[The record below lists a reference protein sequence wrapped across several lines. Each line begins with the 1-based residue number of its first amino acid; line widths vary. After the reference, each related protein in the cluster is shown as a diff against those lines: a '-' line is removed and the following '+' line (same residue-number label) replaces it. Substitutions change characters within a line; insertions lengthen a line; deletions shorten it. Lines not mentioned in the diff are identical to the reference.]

1 MLVVC
6 KRLYRI
12 SYERRYKMSTL
23 YWINV
28 LGNLNDVC
36 MIIFEISVLFGIT
49 FFLVTIFHKDDI
61 KEDLSKVGY
70 KRFVKVRNTN
80 YIVLIISTL
89 VLVFLPTKNQL
100 YIIYGVGGTIDYLK
114 DNPTA
119 KELPDKCIKALD
131 AWVDNLNKEGD
142 KNERD

>member
-1 MLVVC
+1 
-6 KRLYRI
+6 
-12 SYERRYKMSTL
+12 MSTL

-28 LGNLNDVC
+28 LGNFYELC
-36 MIIFEISVLFGIT
+36 MLIFVISALFGIT
-49 FFLVTIFHKDDI
+49 FILVTVFHEDDI
-61 KEDLSKVGY
+61 KADLSKVGY

-80 YIVLIISTL
+80 CIALIISTL

-100 YIIYGVGGTIDYLK
+100 YIIYGVGGAIDYLK

-131 AWVDNLNKEGD
+131 AWVDKLNKEGD
-142 KNERD
+142 GQ

>member
-1 MLVVC
+1 
-6 KRLYRI
+6 
-12 SYERRYKMSTL
+12 MSTL

-61 KEDLSKVGY
+61 KADLSKVGY

-89 VLVFLPTKNQL
+89 VLVFLPTKSQL
-100 YIIYGVGGTIDYLK
+100 YKIYGVGGSIDYLK

-131 AWVDNLNKEGD
+131 TWVDNLNKEGD
-142 KNERD
+142 

>member
-12 SYERRYKMSTL
+12 SYERRNKMSTL

-28 LGNLNDVC
+28 LGNLSDVC
-36 MIIFEISVLFGIT
+36 MIIFVTSALFSIV
-49 FFLVTIFHKDDI
+49 FFIATIFYENEI
-61 KEDLSKVGY
+61 KADLSKVGY

-80 YIVLIISTL
+80 CIVLIISIL
-89 VLVFLPTKNQL
+89 AVVFLPTKSQL
-100 YIIYGVGGTIDYLK
+100 YMIYGVGGTIDYLK

-131 AWVDNLNKEGD
+131 TWVDNLNKEGD
-142 KNERD
+142 

>member
-28 LGNLNDVC
+28 LGNLNDVFTL
-36 MIIFEISVLFGIT
+36 IFVTSALFSIV
-49 FFLVTIFHKDDI
+49 FFIATIFYENEI
-61 KEDLSKVGY
+61 KADLSKVGY

-80 YIVLIISTL
+80 CIVLIISIL
-89 VLVFLPTKNQL
+89 AVVFLPTKSQL
-100 YIIYGVGGTIDYLK
+100 YMIYGVGGTIDYLK
-114 DNPTA
+114 ENPTA
-119 KELPDKCIKALD
+119 KELPDKCIRALD
-131 AWVDNLNKEGD
+131 AFLDSLNKEGD
-142 KNERD
+142 

>member
-12 SYERRYKMSTL
+12 SYDRRYKMSTL

-36 MIIFEISVLFGIT
+36 MIIFTMSALLSLVFFIVVIFYENEI
-49 FFLVTIFHKDDI
+49 KA
-61 KEDLSKVGY
+61 DLSKVGY
-70 KRFVKVRNTN
+70 KRFVKVRN
-80 YIVLIISTL
+80 IASIAFIISTL
-89 VLVFLPTKNQL
+89 AYVFIPSRSQL
-100 YIIYGVGGTIDYLK
+100 CIIYGVGGSIDYLK

-131 AWVDNLNKEGD
+131 TWVDNLNKEGGD
-142 KNERD
+142 ND

>member
-1 MLVVC
+1 
-6 KRLYRI
+6 
-12 SYERRYKMSTL
+12 MSTL

-28 LGNLNDVC
+28 LGNFYELC
-36 MIIFEISVLFGIT
+36 MIIFVISALLGIT
-49 FFLVTIFHKDDI
+49 FFLATIFHEGDI
-61 KEDLSKVGY
+61 KADLSKVGY

-80 YIVLIISTL
+80 CIVLIISTL

-100 YIIYGVGGTIDYLK
+100 YIIYGVGGTLDYLK
-114 DNPTA
+114 ENPTA

-142 KNERD
+142 GQ

>member
-1 MLVVC
+1 
-6 KRLYRI
+6 
-12 SYERRYKMSTL
+12 MSTL

-100 YIIYGVGGTIDYLK
+100 YIIYGVGGAIDYLK
-114 DNPTA
+114 ENPTA

-131 AWVDNLNKEGD
+131 TWVDNLNKEGD
-142 KNERD
+142 

>member
-1 MLVVC
+1 
-6 KRLYRI
+6 
-12 SYERRYKMSTL
+12 MSTL

-119 KELPDKCIKALD
+119 KGLPDKCIKALD
-131 AWVDNLNKEGD
+131 TWVDNLNKEGG
-142 KNERD
+142 E

>member
-1 MLVVC
+1 
-6 KRLYRI
+6 
-12 SYERRYKMSTL
+12 MSTL

-100 YIIYGVGGTIDYLK
+100 YIIYGVGGAIDYLK

-131 AWVDNLNKEGD
+131 TWVDNLNKEG
-142 KNERD
+142 N